1 MILLQPSERD
11 PQGRAQCPSQATL
24 GVTRGLDARETLHKQ
39 FISEEN
45 MATHFSRLSL
55 HNDHPYCTPSLAFP
69 PALPPLSSL
78 ERAGNPR
85 ASENLD
91 LVGGHS
97 ARPASALCP
106 VTSSSRSPC
115 SELLVW
121 RYPGSLIPEAL
132 RLLRLGDTTMPHYS
146 AAPAGDTVEL

>member
-69 PALPPLSSL
+69 PALPPL
-78 ERAGNPR
+78 
-85 ASENLD
+85 
-91 LVGGHS
+91 
-97 ARPASALCP
+97 
-106 VTSSSRSPC
+106 RSPC